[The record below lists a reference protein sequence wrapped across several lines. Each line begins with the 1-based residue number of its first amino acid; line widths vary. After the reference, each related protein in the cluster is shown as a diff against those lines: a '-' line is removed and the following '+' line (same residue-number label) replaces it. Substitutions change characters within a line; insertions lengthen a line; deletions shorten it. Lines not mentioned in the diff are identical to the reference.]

1 MFYDTRNTKRIVKS
15 NNSNLRPV
23 QILPFKGRIIYNKTL
38 LNREEIQRFDPTAGR
53 LALKAVAPPLSE
65 SLPAVL
71 AWAPSVA
78 CWTPSI
84 TFRLF
89 ILFFFISCFSFSFYF
104 PKIILALFT
113 GLRGIYTVIVSIL
126 PPGMLEWKY
135 TSLNVDINTRKCVY
149 FKYIYGS
156 GENNTYKEG
165 RPCYI
170 HLLCVRLQSGA
181 LTRMKVIY
189 IVQFTYSNKIF
200 AKIKYKKSA
209 FCNNIIKLKHK
220 IV

>member
-53 LALKAVAPPLSE
+53 LALKAVAPPLFE

-89 ILFFFISCFSFSFYF
+89 LFFFLFLFFLFFLFS
-104 PKIILALFT
+104 KIILALFT
-113 GLRGIYTVIVSIL
+113 GLRGLYTLIVSIL

-135 TSLNVDINTRKCVY
+135 TSLNVDINTWKCVY

-156 GENNTYKEG
+156 GENNTYEEG
-165 RPCYI
+165 RPCNI
-170 HLLCVRLQSGA
+170 HLLCSPPVGCIDLYEGN
-181 LTRMKVIY
+181 L
-189 IVQFTYSNKIF
+189 YSCVYLF
-200 AKIKYKKSA
+200 E
-209 FCNNIIKLKHK
+209 
-220 IV
+220 